1 MDSQSDPKKK
11 QKSQRAERKVRVVED
26 DLGHN
31 VLADTIKTVKLT
43 LMNTG
48 VFFMSEEQQRLM
60 KLAEAG
66 ADDPSDDLDED
77 LKFIDDTGGFDP
89 YNSTKN
95 K

>member
-1 MDSQSDPKKK
+1 MDSQSDPKTR
-11 QKSQRAERKVRVVED
+11 KSSDAERKVRVIED
-26 DLGHN
+26 ELGHQ

-48 VFFMSEEQQRLM
+48 VIFMSEEQQRLM

-66 ADDPSDDLDED
+66 IDDARNDVDED
-77 LKFIDDTGGFDP
+77 LEITNDSGGFDH
-89 YNSTKN
+89 YDSTK